1 MIIKICD
8 KCRATN
14 IDTLLPR
21 IKEIKPE
28 AEIEIGCQNFCG
40 IGINKSFAII
50 DGIPIITDTE
60 DELIEKIKQ
69 L

>member
-8 KCRATN
+8 KCKATN

-21 IKEIKPE
+21 IKKVKPA
-28 AEIEIGCQNFCG
+28 AEIEIGCQSFCG
-40 IGINKSFAII
+40 IGINKSFAIV
-50 DGIPIITDTE
+50 DGMPIITDTE
-60 DELIEKIKQ
+60 DELIEKLKQ